1 MKQETNNEIDLLL
14 RRLGRRDGLS
24 TPAAGDHL
32 DADELNA
39 YAEKVLPMASRARYT
54 AHLAE
59 CARCREL
66 VVQLSGSAGVVV
78 APETVKVAEPSI
90 LKKFLASL
98 FSPMVLRYAAPA
110 LGLIVVAVIGLVV
123 LRRNN
128 SSERVAQVQQ
138 APASV
143 TPNQETLNS
152 YSGEFGKQ
160 KTEPGVTSGKQA
172 PENAKSVAQPVA
184 APTTATTDTLQPS
197 NSPDASSSKREQV
210 AVASEPPPPAKEAPK
225 TVAVTDDKQQEVVV
239 VEPPKG
245 AAGATPGAQP
255 SANRNFEEQRR
266 DRQDTDLAADRAT
279 RGNRKAP
286 ATAAARSTGGL
297 AKLGDNEVDRAGK
310 TESKE
315 KAAEDKAA
323 KKDDESE
330 TRSVGGRRFRK
341 ERGLWIDTAYESGN
355 TTNLTR
361 GSEQY
366 RALVGD
372 EPAIKTIADA
382 LEGEIIV
389 VWKGRAYRIR

>member
-1 MKQETNNEIDLLL
+1 MKRETNNEMDLLL

-24 TPAAGDHL
+24 APAAGDHL
-32 DADELNA
+32 DADELNG
-39 YAEKVLPMASRARYT
+39 YAENVLPAASRARYT
-54 AHLAE
+54 EHLAD
-59 CARCREL
+59 CGSCGEL
-66 VVQLSGSAGVVV
+66 VVRLSAAAAVVV
-78 APETVKVAEPSI
+78 APETVKVAGPSV

-128 SSERVAQVQQ
+128 SSELVTQVQQ
-138 APASV
+138 PSASIS
-143 TPNQETLNS
+143 PNEPTAKP

-160 KTEPGVTSGKQA
+160 KTEPSVEGRAKQS
-172 PENAKSVAQPVA
+172 PENTKSVEPVA
-184 APTTATTDTLQPS
+184 APNNPPAGTQQPS
-197 NSPDASSSKREQV
+197 GSPDTAGPKREQV
-210 AVASEPPPPAKEAPK
+210 AVASEPPPPPAKEAAK
-225 TVAVTDDKQQEVVV
+225 AVVQTVDKQQEVVI
-239 VEPPKG
+239 VEPPK
-245 AAGATPGAQP
+245 AAVGTAPATQP
-255 SANRNFEEQRR
+255 SANRNFEERR

-286 ATAAARSTGGL
+286 ATAASRSAGGI
-297 AKLGDNEVDRAGK
+297 AKLGDNKVDKVDRA
-310 TESKE
+310 ESKE
-315 KAAEDKAA
+315 KAANAE
-323 KKDDESE
+323 KDDEAE

-341 ERGLWIDTAYESGN
+341 QRGIWIDTAYESGS

-372 EPAIKTIADA
+372 EPTIKTIADQ
-382 LEGEIIV
+382 LDGELIV

>member
-24 TPAAGDHL
+24 VPAAGGHL

-39 YAEKVLPMASRARYT
+39 YAENVLPVAARARYT
-54 AHLAE
+54 EHLAE

-66 VVQLSGSAGVVV
+66 VVQLSSAAGVLV
-78 APETVKVAEPSI
+78 APETVKVAAPSV

-128 SSERVAQVQQ
+128 SRDLVTQVQQ
-138 APASV
+138 APVSV
-143 TPNQETLNS
+143 TQNEPIAKP

-160 KTEPGVTSGKQA
+160 KTEPGAEGRGKQA
-172 PENAKSVAQPVA
+172 PENTKSAEPVA
-184 APTTATTDTLQPS
+184 APTTAPAVTPQPS
-197 NSPDASSSKREQV
+197 GRQDAAGKREQV
-210 AVASEPPPPAKEAPK
+210 AVVSEPPPLATEAPK
-225 TVAVTDDKQQEVVV
+225 PVAQTEDKRQEVVI

-245 AAGATPGAQP
+245 AVAATPAVQP
-255 SANRNFEEQRR
+255 SANRNFEEARR

-286 ATAAARSTGGL
+286 ATAASRSAGGI
-297 AKLGDNEVDRAGK
+297 AKVGDNEVDKLGK
-310 TESKE
+310 AETKE
-315 KAAEDKAA
+315 KAAEDKDA
-323 KKDDESE
+323 KKDDSAE

-341 ERGLWIDTAYESGN
+341 QRGIWIDTAYDSGS

-372 EPAIKTIADA
+372 EPTIKTIADQ